1 MATGLR
7 AFAEDPGS
15 ISRTHMATQPF
26 LSLRSSKILI
36 LASSSTRHEVC
47 THIYTGK
54 TPTHKKYIPK
64 VKK

>member
-36 LASSSTRHEVC
+36 LAHFKP
-47 THIYTGK
+47 GK
-54 TPTHKKYIPK
+54 S
-64 VKK
+64 